1 MHVFNASLFIIAH
14 LFQIEDDTCTENEFA
29 EIMESIRSLNSTQ
42 FVEDIVVHHVE
53 RYIRSHVAPAFW
65 EKFKNTEDNQRG
77 FELFKSAVDGL
88 YTSLTK
94 ILPIFKKIDYLR
106 QNKDAPNGRNETEA
120 QFRLIV
126 RVTLLSQLP
135 LDHEHIVEQFY
146 KIAFNVFCNSDNNS
160 TQGELQE
167 F

>member
-1 MHVFNASLFIIAH
+1 M
-14 LFQIEDDTCTENEFA
+14 
-29 EIMESIRSLNSTQ
+29 NSTQ

-65 EKFKNTEDNQRG
+65 EKFENTEDNQRG

-88 YTSLTK
+88 YASLTK

-106 QNKDAPNGRNETEA
+106 RNKDAALDASNGRNETEA

-135 LDHEHIVEQFY
+135 LGHEHIVEQFY
-146 KIAFNVFCNSDNNS
+146 KIAFNVFCNSDNS
-160 TQGELQE
+160 AQGKFCLRILINLG